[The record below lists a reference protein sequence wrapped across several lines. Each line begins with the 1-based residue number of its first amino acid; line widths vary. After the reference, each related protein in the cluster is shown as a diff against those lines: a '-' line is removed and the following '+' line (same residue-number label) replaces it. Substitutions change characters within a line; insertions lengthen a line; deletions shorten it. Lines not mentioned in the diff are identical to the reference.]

1 MSYEVVDSDVLVIG
15 AGGAGVR
22 AAIEA
27 ARKNVQ
33 AAVVT
38 KELFG
43 KAHTIMAEGGYNA
56 ALANVDSSDNWMW
69 HFYDTVVGGAWINN
83 QELVEVLVKEAPD
96 RIYDLE
102 EFGSLLD
109 RTTDGRIA
117 QRAFGKQTYRRTCYS
132 GDRTGHELM
141 ATLVEECRR
150 LDIEVFDEVFSTRL
164 IVDDGRI
171 AGVTA
176 IDIKTGVFKVFRAK
190 AVVLASGGAG
200 RIYEITTNAQ
210 ADTGDGF
217 AMALYAGAEL
227 VDMEMVQFHP
237 TGMVYPESCKGILVT
252 EAVRGEGGILY
263 NIHRERFMKRYAPE
277 KMELAGRD
285 EVARA
290 IAREVLEGR
299 GTPRGGVY
307 LDVSHLAAELIEE
320 RLPSMLEQFEKV
332 GVDIRKEPMEVAPT
346 GHHMMGG
353 LEINEKAESNI
364 VGLFGAGE
372 VTGGIHGGNRLG
384 GNALADT
391 QVFGK
396 RAGENAAL
404 RANRVSRPRI
414 DRDFVE
420 SEAERVYGTLDRDDG
435 VGPREIMRNL
445 KQLMWGKVGIFRSGA
460 ELREASS
467 TLTKWR
473 LQVLPRFHLK
483 SKCRRYNRE
492 WIEALELENMIITAE
507 IVAKAALLR
516 QESRGAHF
524 RVDFPKPDNENWFV
538 NIVVK
543 KQGDDIGLRKEPV
556 ITTYIKFPGASFKK
570 VKWQ

>member
-1 MSYEVVDSDVLVIG
+1 MDSDVLVIG
-15 AGGAGVR
+15 AGGAGAR

-27 ARKNVQ
+27 TRNNVQ
-33 AAVVT
+33 VAVVT

-56 ALANVDSSDNWMW
+56 ALANVDPEDNWMW
-69 HFYDTVVGGAWINN
+69 HFYDTITGGGWINN
-83 QELVEVLVKEAPD
+83 QQLVEFLVKEAPD

-109 RTTDGRIA
+109 RTSNGKIA
-117 QRAFGKQTYRRTCYS
+117 QRAFGKQTYKRTCYS

-150 LDIEVFDEVFSTRL
+150 LDIEIYDEVFSTRL
-164 IVDDGRI
+164 MLDEGRI

-190 AVVLASGGAG
+190 AVVLAAGGAG

-210 ADTGDGF
+210 ADTGDGY
-217 AMALYAGAEL
+217 AMAFHAGAEL

-237 TGMVYPESCKGILVT
+237 TGMVYPESCKGVLVT

-299 GTPRGGVY
+299 GTARGGVY
-307 LDVSHLAAELIEE
+307 LDVSHLPAKQIEE
-320 RLPSMLEQFEKV
+320 KLPSMLEQFEKV
-332 GVDIRKEPMEVAPT
+332 GVDIRKKPMEVAPT

-353 LEINEKAESNI
+353 LKINQKAESNI
-364 VGLFGAGE
+364 PGLFGAGE

-404 RANRVSRPRI
+404 RAKNVSQPRI

-420 SEAERVYGTLDRDDG
+420 SEAERVYEIFDRDDG
-435 VGPREIMRNL
+435 VSTREIMRDL
-445 KQLMWGKVGIFRSGA
+445 KQLMWNKVGIFRSGA
-460 ELREASS
+460 QLGEALS

-473 LQVLPRFHLK
+473 LQFLPRVHLK
-483 SKCRRYNRE
+483 SRSWRYNRE

-507 IVAKAALLR
+507 IVTKAALSR

-543 KQGDDIGLRKEPV
+543 KQGDDASLRKEPAV
-556 ITTYIKFPGASFKK
+556 TTYIKFPGVLFKE